1 MFYFHFKW
9 QFDIYSEFK
18 KMVTTGLTKLR
29 IYQVRIAILA
39 LFVYID
45 LVRQITK
52 TYLWLLLKDDN
63 TSPLVPSG

>member
-29 IYQVRIAILA
+29 IYQVRKAILA